1 MTNTKQP
8 FLFPK
13 LLSIGSFTLKPEKL
27 TCSQVSAIATAI
39 IISIVVKIYLI
50 PFNMMDMGDSATR
63 VWNALWWAQN
73 PFFVLP
79 ESGHP
84 LWFYFMG
91 PILKITNELFFTS
104 AITMIAVMT
113 IACIYVFKLTLALT
127 DFKTAM
133 LAFIIVTLNPVIF
146 RLNFEPYAQQTYL
159 AAACIMIYYFI
170 IALAS
175 EKSVKYF
182 IIAGIFSFIALAS
195 RPEAIFVLIPFCLL
209 AFLTRRNGCC
219 YYIGLTL
226 LFQAAWVALSYVL
239 YGEPFKSINSADQY
253 TDSINIHGLNLSLRL
268 KGFFL
273 PYYFLA
279 LGLTIILFYYF
290 IKGILY
296 FYAPKGVLARQRRA
310 FAKHPLDHTKPPAD
324 KTHPNVILIALLI
337 PILVPALVNGAAGA
351 KSTIYHTTH
360 YLYLMFFIAPIIV
373 AAGLNTDL
381 TKMRS
386 GILRSAFVSVVI
398 LSCIPLSYIK
408 EFVPEKY
415 NKLFPK
421 IIQFIVTSDE
431 PEESSKLIGFIDD
444 NINRYPSLIF
454 DADDNTSSILY
465 IPYRTKLAPPE
476 KILISSYN
484 VPVDKDGLTSE
495 IKLFIKKN
503 PRGIIMYRKN
513 PNTMMNKIFTELTA
527 PYVRNDMTKAMETD
541 KWMVY
546 VYEPPAELK

>member
-13 LLSIGSFTLKPEKL
+13 LLNIGAFKLKPEKL
-27 TCSQVSAIATAI
+27 TRSQVAAIAIAI
-39 IISIVVKIYLI
+39 IISIAIKIYLI

-63 VWNALWWAQN
+63 VWNALWWAQK

-91 PILKITNELFFTS
+91 PILKITNELFLTS

-127 DFKTAM
+127 DFKTAL

-170 IALAS
+170 KALAS
-175 EKSVKYF
+175 EKSVKYY

-195 RPEAIFVLIPFCLL
+195 RPEAIFVLVPFCIL
-209 AFLTRRNGCC
+209 AFLTRKKGCC

-226 LFQAAWVALSYVL
+226 LFQAAWIAVSYAL
-239 YGEPFKSINSADQY
+239 YGEPFKTINSADQY
-253 TDSINIHGLNLSLRL
+253 TDSINIHGLSAGLRL

-290 IKGILY
+290 IKGIFY
-296 FYAPKGVLARQRRA
+296 FYKNHPK
-310 FAKHPLDHTKPPAD
+310 
-324 KTHPNVILIALLI
+324 VILIALLI
-337 PILVPALVNGAAGA
+337 PILAPALLNGAAGA

-360 YLYLMFFIAPIIV
+360 YLYLMFFFAPVIA

-386 GILRSAFVSVVI
+386 GLLRSAVASIVI
-398 LSCIPLSYIK
+398 LSCIPLSYVK

-421 IIQFIVTSDE
+421 VIEFIVTADE
-431 PEESSKLIGFIDD
+431 PEETTKLIGFIDE
-444 NINRYPSLIF
+444 NINRYPALIF
-454 DADDNTSSILY
+454 DADDNASSVLY
-465 IPYRTKLAPPE
+465 VPYRTKLAPPD
-476 KILISSYN
+476 KILISGYN
-484 VPVDKDGLTSE
+484 VPVDKEGLTAE
-495 IKLFIKKN
+495 IKSFIKKN

-513 PNTMMNKIFTELTA
+513 PNTLMNKIFTELTA
-527 PYVRNDMTKAMETD
+527 PRHYVRNDMTKAMETD
-541 KWMVY
+541 KWIVY
-546 VYEPPAELK
+546 IYEPPAELK